1 VAQIAPDVKLV
12 PDADLMRPVEVPVM
26 RGSFEKIHM
35 DTGWEPTISLTT
47 SLIDVVSELRAR
59 RER

>member
-1 VAQIAPDVKLV
+1 
-12 PDADLMRPVEVPVM
+12 M
-26 RGSFEKIHM
+26 RGSFEKIHA

-47 SLIDVVSELRAR
+47 SLTDVVSELRAR